1 MNNEIKKL
9 GAIILVGVVISAAIL
24 VSIFLNTDVEMSSDE
39 IYYELENFESYESFT
54 DFLGGS
60 FDQQSYS
67 SWIRTSTIN
76 EMMKAEAGDSEIMGT
91 PAPMDDSDGG
101 GQSVDYSQTN
111 VQVTGVD
118 EPDIVKTDGIYL
130 YIAANDKVIIVKA
143 YPSEDAEIIAQI
155 TFDDTMSIGNI
166 FISGSRIVVF
176 SDTYN
181 QPIFTEADDVEGLS
195 VSRWYGSQ
203 DTYIKIY
210 DLDDIT
216 SPELVK
222 EIVVGGSFSEARLI
236 GDYVYLI
243 TVQYSYDVSLYD
255 EENEKV
261 VPRLLIDDEIYE
273 VPLSDIYYVDLPEKS
288 NTITNIIS
296 VNVQDESEEITEKI
310 FLLGDSQTLYVSG
323 NNIYITYST
332 QYYDYDLLEE
342 IINEVIMPILPSS
355 INAQLENVKTLNL
368 EDYQKKTITEWI
380 LQGYIKDMDEE
391 VIQDLAKDI
400 SKRTERTIIHRISI
414 SDGNIEYKAQG
425 DVPGF
430 VNNQFSL
437 SEYDGHLRVSTTLQ
451 GWMIRSY
458 FSSIESQNNVYVL
471 DMDLEIVGS
480 IEDLAPGEQ
489 IYSTRFIGDT
499 CYLVTFRQIDPFF
512 VIDLSNPTNPEVLG
526 ELKIPGFST
535 YLHPYDNTHI
545 IGIGRNGSNVK
556 ISLFEVTDPRNPI
569 ELSNYEIINSD
580 NNWGWSE
587 SIALYEHKAFLFDKE
602 KNLLVIPAGMYY
614 KQSAYVF
621 DISIDDGIIFSGNI
635 SHDYEIEQ
643 ESEEEYYYW
652 YDDGNSV
659 KRTLYIDD
667 VLYTIS
673 DNMVKMNN
681 LENLNEINS
690 IILI

>member
-1 MNNEIKKL
+1 MNNEILKL
-9 GAIILVGVVISAAIL
+9 GAIIFVGVFLSAIL
-24 VSIFLNTDVEMSSDE
+24 LSTMYLQTNDEATSDE
-39 IYYELENFESYESFT
+39 IFYELENFDSYVGFT

-67 SWIRTSTIN
+67 SWRGTSAVN
-76 EMMKAEAGDSEIMGT
+76 EMDKVSVDFEMMSASVDE
-91 PAPMDDSDGG
+91 SDG
-101 GQSVDYSQTN
+101 GQSVDYSTTN

-118 EPDIVKTDGIYL
+118 EPDIVKTDGAYL
-130 YIAANDKVIIVKA
+130 YIATTTKVIIVKA
-143 YPSEDAEIIAQI
+143 YPSEDAEIITEI
-155 TFDDTMSIGNI
+155 TFDDTISIGNI
-166 FISGSRIVVF
+166 FISGSRLVVF
-176 SDTYN
+176 TDTYN
-181 QPIFTEADDVEGLS
+181 QPIFKGIDALEGVS

-210 DLDDIT
+210 DLEDIKN
-216 SPELVK
+216 PELVK
-222 EIVVGGSFSEARLI
+222 EIVVGGSFSGARLI

-255 EENEKV
+255 DENEQV
-261 VPRLLIDDEIYE
+261 VPRLLVDDEIYE

-288 NTITNIIS
+288 NTITNILS
-296 VNVQDESEEITEKI
+296 VNVHDESEDITEKI
-310 FLLGDSQTLYVSG
+310 FLLGNSQTLYVSG

-332 QYYDYDLLEE
+332 QYYDYQLLEK
-342 IINEVIMPILPSS
+342 IIDELIMPILPSS
-355 INAQLENVKTLNL
+355 INTQLENVKTLNL
-368 EDYQKKTITEWI
+368 EDYQKKTVTEWI
-380 LQGYIKDMDEE
+380 LQGYISDMDEE
-391 VIQDLAKDI
+391 ILQDLAKDI

-414 SDGNIEYKAQG
+414 SDGNIEYEGQG

-430 VNNQFSL
+430 INNQFSL

-480 IEDLAPGEQ
+480 VEDLAPGEQ
-489 IYSTRFIGDT
+489 IYSTRFIRDT

-512 VIDLSNPTNPEVLG
+512 VIDLSNPTSPEVLG

-535 YLHPYDNTHI
+535 YLHPYDDTHI

-556 ISLFEVTDPRNPI
+556 ISLFEVTDPSNPV
-569 ELSNYEIINSD
+569 ELSNYEIINTD

-602 KNLLVIPAGMYY
+602 KNLLVIPAGTYY

-635 SHDYEIEQ
+635 SHNYETQQ
-643 ESEEEYYYW
+643 ESEEEYEYYYW
-652 YDDGNSV
+652 YDSSNSI

-667 VLYTIS
+667 ILYTLS

-681 LENLNEINS
+681 IETLEEINS
-690 IILI
+690 IVLV